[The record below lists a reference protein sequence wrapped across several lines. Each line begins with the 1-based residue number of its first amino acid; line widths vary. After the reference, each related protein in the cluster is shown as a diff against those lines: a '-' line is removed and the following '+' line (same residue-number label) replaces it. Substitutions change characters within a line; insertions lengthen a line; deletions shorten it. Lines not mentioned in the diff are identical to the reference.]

1 MPVGRPS
8 PPGAGLNLIEGYYK
22 GNEDKY
28 PHYDNYDAIEVSKVA
43 DIPCDY
49 DGIMGV
55 PITFLVKY
63 CPGQFE
69 IVGVTKTWYGC
80 ASKVYGPQV
89 QIDKSGKQSVVTKL
103 NDGPVLALT
112 APPVRKTYY
121 RVNNGIYVQTYAR
134 ILIRRRTGVPA

>member
-1 MPVGRPS
+1 MIMMASWVYPS
-8 PPGAGLNLIEGYYK
+8 HSWSSIARGSLKLWGLRKPG
-22 GNEDKY
+22 
-28 PHYDNYDAIEVSKVA
+28 
-43 DIPCDY
+43 
-49 DGIMGV
+49 MGV
-55 PITFLVKY
+55 RRRY
-63 CPGQFE
+63 MG
-69 IVGVTKTWYGC
+69 
-80 ASKVYGPQV
+80 

>member
-1 MPVGRPS
+1 M
-8 PPGAGLNLIEGYYK
+8 
-22 GNEDKY
+22 
-28 PHYDNYDAIEVSKVA
+28 A

-49 DGIMGV
+49 AGIMGV

-112 APPVRKTYY
+112 SPPVRKTYY